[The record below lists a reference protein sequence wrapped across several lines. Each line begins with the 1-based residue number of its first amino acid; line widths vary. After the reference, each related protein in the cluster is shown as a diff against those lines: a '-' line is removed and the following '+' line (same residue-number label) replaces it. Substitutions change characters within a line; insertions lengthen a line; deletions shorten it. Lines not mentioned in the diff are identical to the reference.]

1 MDDDPYF
8 RITYI
13 PAGTYPNQNA
23 NITTLGV
30 PAILQ
35 TSSAVS
41 SNAVYAFTKSV
52 FSSGRYNPYSARNSL
67 TFSVSPGADRFYQEA
82 GVYRK
87 QHLQKIV
94 AQWIAPSLVIFV
106 VLVLI
111 FKFRIVRF
119 FRMKDIPRVAMILV
133 AVWLIGTSL
142 MYYAEHKVNDY
153 YGTLPSAAW
162 STLMNWINF
171 GAKEPYTSLGR
182 ATSVVMTALGYGGM
196 LWLLA
201 EAASLLIQKKLKK
214 EIPMK
219 ENHHVIINWNDK
231 GAGIVEQLSNP
242 ELPKRNESHH
252 HAPLYKGQARF
263 NPSA

>member
-1 MDDDPYF
+1 MLVLPPELLERLVDENPYF

-30 PAILQ
+30 PAILL
-35 TSSAVS
+35 TSSDVS

-52 FSSGRYNPYSARNSL
+52 FSSGRYNPYSARNTL
-67 TFSVSPGADRFYQEA
+67 TFPVSSGADRFYQEA

-94 AQWIAPSLVIFV
+94 AQWIAPSLAIIVAF
-106 VLVLI
+106 LLI
-111 FKFRIVRF
+111 FKFRIVTRF
-119 FRMKDIPRVAMILV
+119 FRMKDIPRVGMILV

-153 YGTLPSAAW
+153 YGTLPAAAW

-171 GAKEPYTSLGR
+171 G
-182 ATSVVMTALGYGGM
+182 
-196 LWLLA
+196 
-201 EAASLLIQKKLKK
+201 
-214 EIPMK
+214 
-219 ENHHVIINWNDK
+219 
-231 GAGIVEQLSNP
+231 
-242 ELPKRNESHH
+242 
-252 HAPLYKGQARF
+252 F
-263 NPSA
+263 